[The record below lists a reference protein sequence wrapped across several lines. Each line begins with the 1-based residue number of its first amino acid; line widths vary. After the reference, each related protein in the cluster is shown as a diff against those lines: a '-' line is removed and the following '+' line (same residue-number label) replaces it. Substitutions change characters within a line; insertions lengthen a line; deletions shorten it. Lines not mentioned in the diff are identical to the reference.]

1 MSAPAPRR
9 PASDRTTAWPVG
21 AGRATSFGRGAA
33 AVVAAF
39 VLALS
44 AQWAPLRAQSP
55 AELAASCVGTG
66 GDAGLCLAASTAGYA
81 LMGHAGLLASGG
93 SPIPGTASNLG
104 TRVAGRPR
112 LAFFGQVGASSWAT
126 PDPGAVSGESS
137 STVPA
142 VKIGAAAGL
151 FDGFRLMPT
160 VGGVLAVDVFADVA
174 FLSPGESQGFS
185 GGVTSYAVGVRTGLF
200 REGFTIPGASV
211 SLTRRFS
218 GSVGIGDVPG
228 GDAIEASVD
237 PSVTSVRATVS
248 KDLFAVELLAGVGW
262 DDLSA
267 DATVQVPQEGGGSV
281 TVPGSMDGS
290 RTLFFGSAS
299 KTFSL
304 VLTLTLEGGWA
315 DGLGPVPGYDGAY
328 DPSSGSAFGS
338 VTARLVL

>member
-1 MSAPAPRR
+1 MRALPSGPPTTDRMTPRTAGRGRARPSAPL
-9 PASDRTTAWPVG
+9 VG
-21 AGRATSFGRGAA
+21 ALTAA
-33 AVVAAF
+33 LGLAV
-39 VLALS
+39 S
-44 AQWAPLRAQSP
+44 APSAPLSAQSP
-55 AELAASCVGTG
+55 AELAASCVGAG
-66 GDAGLCLAASTAGYA
+66 GEEGLCLGASTAGYS

-112 LAFFGQVGASSWAT
+112 LAFFGQASASSWAT
-126 PDPGAVSGESS
+126 PDPGDVSAESS

-142 VKIGAAAGL
+142 LKIGVGAGL

-174 FLSPGESQGFS
+174 FLSPGEAQGFS
-185 GGVTSYAVGVRTGLF
+185 GGVTSYAIGVRTGLF
-200 REGFTIPGASV
+200 REGFTIPGASI

-218 GSVGIGDVPG
+218 GSVGLGEVAGGDV
-228 GDAIEASVD
+228 IEATVD

-262 DDLSA
+262 DDVSA
-267 DATVQVPQEGGGSV
+267 DATVQVPQDGGGSV
-281 TVPGSMDGS
+281 TASGSMDGS

-304 VLTLTLEGGWA
+304 VLTLTLEAGWA
-315 DGLGPVPGYDGAY
+315 DGLGTVPGYDGAY